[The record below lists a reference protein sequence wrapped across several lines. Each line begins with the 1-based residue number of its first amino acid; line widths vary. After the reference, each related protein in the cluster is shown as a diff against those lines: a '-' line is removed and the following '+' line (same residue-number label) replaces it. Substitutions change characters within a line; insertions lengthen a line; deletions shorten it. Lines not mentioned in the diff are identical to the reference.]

1 MYKNNIDLRV
11 AVWIKESKICYVSS
25 CVVCCVCSVFFSFCS
40 FFLFFFLCKSASG
53 AILLWLWSDESNNI
67 KSEPHI
73 IVLFVFIQI
82 VYGGGGGERL
92 FSIQCSKM
100 LCSSFIHRE
109 NENEPCVDSSE
120 RVRVRRCCIV
130 YCLYAAK
137 ANVSCVRDYCS
148 VCVWCFVCEHFISKI
163 QREETK
169 QTNQQQKKTSKPS
182 KRGRFIKNVY
192 NEVPPGKLLR
202 PYLLFLIRA
211 FTVFFDFFLNWT
223 INRYTICIWSYLT
236 ASNLQPPLST

>member
-148 VCVWCFVCEHFISKI
+148 VCVCGVLCASISFRKFK
-163 QREETK
+163 EKKLNK
-169 QTNQQQKKTSKPS
+169 QTNNKKKHRNQVNEEDLSKMS
-182 KRGRFIKNVY
+182 TMKCHQAN
-192 NEVPPGKLLR
+192 
-202 PYLLFLIRA
+202 YLDPI
-211 FTVFFDFFLNWT
+211 
-223 INRYTICIWSYLT
+223 YYS
-236 ASNLQPPLST
+236 